1 MKEEGIEHWNYPNE
15 GATNESGF
23 TALPSGY
30 KNDQNSSP
38 YYRKIGTDTWFWSST
53 QNISSPNQKDSYATH
68 ISKSSTEIKL
78 GTSNDKY
85 HGFPVRCLQD

>member
-1 MKEEGIEHWNYPNE
+1 MKV
-15 GATNESGF
+15 
-23 TALPSGY
+23 ALLPY
-30 KNDQNSSP
+30 QAVIRMTKIHP
-38 YYRKIGTDTWFWSST
+38 LYYRKIGTDTWFWSST
-53 QNISSPNQKDSYATH
+53 QKFSSPNQKDSYATH